1 MRPNTE
7 FTLHLPD
14 PYLPPL
20 TIRVADPLTDEDRAG
35 LAARYAADRP
45 RHMRER
51 ALNAALRSLAQIDVT
66 PEGHPITRA
75 VSHDPDDVPYPPER
89 PAW

>member
-1 MRPNTE
+1 MPPPAD
-7 FTLHLPD
+7 FTLRISD

-20 TIRVADPLTDEDRAG
+20 EVRLWRPLSDEDRAR
-35 LAARYAADRP
+35 LAAAYAGQRP

-51 ALNAALRSLAQIDVT
+51 AFKAALRSLAQIDVT

-75 VSHDPDDVPYPPER
+75 LSHDPDDVPYPPER